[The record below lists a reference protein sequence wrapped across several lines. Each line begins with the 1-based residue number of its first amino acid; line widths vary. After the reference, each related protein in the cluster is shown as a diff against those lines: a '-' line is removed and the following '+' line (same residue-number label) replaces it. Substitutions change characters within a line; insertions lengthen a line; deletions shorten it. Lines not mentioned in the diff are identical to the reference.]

1 MMQRMKGT
9 LRPGRKA
16 GVLAL
21 AVLLLT
27 CVLMAGAVSAADPTY
42 VGNWEE
48 LADNLTKSDVDKI
61 ILTDDIY
68 AEAQVNV
75 TNPVT
80 IEGNYHTITP
90 ADGVTWG
97 TKNEDKHLIQVTST
111 SGSVTLQNL
120 ILDSKGKAAD
130 LHVYDTGENNQ
141 IVLENL
147 LINGSKE
154 MGLHVNGANVSAT
167 NLTIRNSGWGV
178 GIDVQRGKVVTTT
191 SSLYIDTLD
200 KIDDLFQISD
210 EEFTDGSNTAS
221 VYIGGTKTTA
231 YLAYTPNK
239 DGTSYGFNRNLWLND
254 ATVTKFAEAKV
265 ENMSGPVAL
274 HTNLTEALTTYVDS
288 GAMVTILKD
297 FEHVYDYQNGPVN
310 RPTITKAITL
320 NLNGKTIT
328 AKATD
333 AADNDNRAVGFIMM
347 KDSGSLTVTGNG
359 KITLDGPYMF
369 YAGGSGSLII
379 ESGTFEAEGTIAATN
394 GMNDNA
400 QIIIKGGS
408 LTSKY
413 SPVVFMP
420 GTKVLEISG
429 NSVLTGPVGIDIKSG
444 TVTISENAQII
455 ATGSNSYAQTE
466 RGNGP
471 VEDSG
476 TAIVLERTSA
486 YKGDLTL
493 TIQDNAAIN
502 SNNGAAIR
510 NYIRENDMGNYNG
523 PVITIKDT
531 ASISGFTAA
540 IENANYKDDTSTIVG
555 TFNLNG
561 GYYKGAEV
569 LKGDLSVI
577 YPDGYSMTTNADENG
592 YHFVTT
598 ATEPSI
604 SEEVTTN
611 SDGTTTVAATSGT
624 ITYDAESQ
632 TVTMEDTD
640 ARVTLE
646 VTYSEITEETE
657 TRITGTVN
665 AITAIYDTI
674 NLGDTHAVSL
684 EIQLG
689 TDEPASVIEHLPS
702 VIKSVKEDLVTTALS
717 AKYNN
722 VQIHTLFEA
731 LSSDIDGFNGAI
743 SDMTI
748 TFHISPSAVG
758 TNPNFLVA
766 HFDANGALID
776 VHNPVV
782 SKDTDGTWHVTITAE
797 KFSGYAPFTGT
808 AKSSGYTSS
817 SSGNMDNAFRVLFN
831 DGSTTLSVVTDLS
844 YGDKLTKPATPVKD
858 GYTFAGWYKDSACTQ
873 AWDFETG
880 IPGDMTLYAKWTA
893 TGSSSTGTEATAT
906 PTKTQTAVTTPQP
919 TKTQTAAA
927 TTSAPEA
934 TTAAGVSPTL
944 TQAPAPVAGALFGLL
959 AAGVLL
965 RRRFQ

>member
-27 CVLMAGAVSAADPTY
+27 CVLMAGAVSAEGTVY
-42 VGNWEE
+42 VSNSQE
-48 LADNLTKSDVDKI
+48 LQANITGGSATTI
-61 ILTDDIY
+61 ILEDSFETDSKIT
-68 AEAQVNV
+68 V
-75 TNPVT
+75 TRDVT
-80 IEGNYHTITP
+80 I
-90 ADGVTWG
+90 DGGW
-97 TKNEDKHLIQVTST
+97 NSLSASIDFSDKQGHLININGDKTVVLKNIT
-111 SGSVTLQNL
+111 
-120 ILDSKGKAAD
+120 LDSKGIAKGAQAY
-130 LHVYDTGENNQ
+130 LKESTATEIRFENV
-141 IVLENL
+141 VLMNS
-147 LINGSKE
+147 NGS
-154 MGLHVNGANVSAT
+154 GLTVNGAKINAT
-167 NLTIRNSGWGV
+167 NLTVKGSEWQSVDVSLGEGV
-178 GIDVQRGKVVTTT
+178 KSQ
-191 SSLYIDTLD
+191 SSFTLD
-200 KIDDLFQISD
+200 EASNLEDAYQISSD
-210 EEFTDGSNTAS
+210 LTKNTRFGVVDLPDTYTEYQLFGESSGYKNLRKYWSTNSNFVSNLVSDLPDFNVS
-221 VYIGGTKTTA
+221 VTNT
-231 YLAYTPNK
+231 
-239 DGTSYGFNRNLWLND
+239 
-254 ATVTKFAEAKV
+254 
-265 ENMSGPVAL
+265 SGPVAL

-369 YAGGSGSLII
+369 YAGGLGSLII

-394 GMNDNA
+394 GMNENA
-400 QIIIKGGS
+400 NIIIKGGS
-408 LTSKY
+408 LTSKN

-420 GTKVLEISG
+420 GTKVLQISG
-429 NSVLTGPVGIDIKSG
+429 NSVLTGPVGIVIKSG
-444 TVTISENAQII
+444 LVTISENAQII
-455 ATGSNSYAQTE
+455 ATGSDSYAQTQS
-466 RGNGP
+466 GNGP

-510 NYIRENDMGNYNG
+510 NYIRENDMGTYNG

-531 ASISGFTAA
+531 ASISGSTAA
-540 IENANYKDDTSTIVG
+540 IENAHYSGDTSGTIVG

-561 GYYKGAEV
+561 GYYKGTEV
-569 LKGDLSVI
+569 LKGNPSVT
-577 YPDGYSMTTNADENG
+577 YPAGYSMTTNADENG

-598 ATEPSI
+598 VTEPSI

-640 ARVTLE
+640 AGVVLN
-646 VTYSEITEETE
+646 VAYSEITEQTD
-657 TRITGTVN
+657 TSVTGMVN
-665 AITAIYDTI
+665 AITAVYDTI
-674 NLGDTHAVSL
+674 DLGDTHAVSL

-689 TDEPASVIEHLPS
+689 TDDPASVIGQLPS

-717 AKYNN
+717 TKYNN

-748 TFHISPSAVG
+748 TFHISPAVVG

-776 VHNPVV
+776 VHTPIV

-797 KFSGYAPFTGT
+797 EFSGYAPFTGT

-817 SSGNMDNAFRVLFN
+817 SSGNMDNAYRVLFN

-844 YGDKLTKPATPVKD
+844 SGDKLTKPETPVKD

-893 TGSSSTGTEATAT
+893 AGSSGETEATAT

-934 TTAAGVSPTL
+934 TTAADVSPTL